1 MSNQSCKRCSK
12 NISIILLFLLINLS
26 FSENQDNSM
35 DKSQILY
42 PSVLSLLNKG
52 IVVVQTDGIHF
63 YDSNKV
69 EEESKQIKFERPIT
83 TDKENEKISMSQ
95 FPEKEGGFILIL
107 VKEKLY
113 LIQSSGYI
121 LKEENLPEMTSL
133 ENIKIIPYKEE
144 ENNLLYIISYKTNS
158 KQFGFNYYK
167 FDLINKKNLL
177 LLDLIITNSTL

>member
-133 ENIKIIPYKEE
+133 ENIKIIHSTS
-144 ENNLLYIISYKTNS
+144 LT
-158 KQFGFNYYK
+158 
-167 FDLINKKNLL
+167 KKIL
-177 LLDLIITNSTL
+177 

>member
-95 FPEKEGGFILIL
+95 FPEKEGEFILIL

-144 ENNLLYIISYKTNS
+144 
-158 KQFGFNYYK
+158 
-167 FDLINKKNLL
+167 
-177 LLDLIITNSTL
+177 

>member
-1 MSNQSCKRCSK
+1 
-12 NISIILLFLLINLS
+12 
-26 FSENQDNSM
+26 M

-144 ENNLLYIISYKTNS
+144 
-158 KQFGFNYYK
+158 
-167 FDLINKKNLL
+167 
-177 LLDLIITNSTL
+177 

>member
-133 ENIKIIPYKEE
+133 ENIKIISYKEE
-144 ENNLLYIISYKTNS
+144 ENNLLYIISYGGTYNE
-158 KQFGFNYYK
+158 
-167 FDLINKKNLL
+167 
-177 LLDLIITNSTL
+177 

>member
-63 YDSNKV
+63 YDSDKV

-95 FPEKEGGFILIL
+95 FPEKEGEFILIL

-144 ENNLLYIISYKTNS
+144 ENNLLN
-158 KQFGFNYYK
+158 
-167 FDLINKKNLL
+167 NKIVN
-177 LLDLIITNSTL
+177 